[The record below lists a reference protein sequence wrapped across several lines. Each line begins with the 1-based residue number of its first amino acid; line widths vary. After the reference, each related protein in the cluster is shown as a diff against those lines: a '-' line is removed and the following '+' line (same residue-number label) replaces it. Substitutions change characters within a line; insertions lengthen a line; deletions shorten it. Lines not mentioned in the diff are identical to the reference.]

1 MTTTHQSRQPPQI
14 CHRQPPATIIF
25 ALAPF
30 TNLHDLHHLHR
41 AVHHGSALGTC
52 STATGTNLLHHRVK
66 PPSLQPC
73 LKTKAL
79 AQRNNYLAQRHHRSS
94 FHFAPETAP
103 AGNAKQPS
111 PPFSRTCRKHEPSA
125 PEPRPP
131 WKQPQASVPP
141 YTLVPHHDAPPR
153 ATTRHNDPPLPAAT
167 MTTTHQSRQPPQICH
182 RQPPATIIFALA
194 PFTNLHDLHHLH
206 RAVHHGSAL
215 GTCSTATGTNL
226 LHHRVKPP
234 SLQPCLKTK
243 ALAQRNNYLAQ
254 RHHRSSFHFAPE
266 TAPAGNAKQP
276 SPPFSRTCRKHEPS
290 APEPR
295 PPWKQPQA
303 SVPPYTLV
311 PHHDAPPRATT

>member
-153 ATTRHNDPPLPAAT
+153 ATT
-167 MTTTHQSRQPPQICH
+167 
-182 RQPPATIIFALA
+182 
-194 PFTNLHDLHHLH
+194 
-206 RAVHHGSAL
+206 
-215 GTCSTATGTNL
+215 
-226 LHHRVKPP
+226 
-234 SLQPCLKTK
+234 
-243 ALAQRNNYLAQ
+243 
-254 RHHRSSFHFAPE
+254 
-266 TAPAGNAKQP
+266 
-276 SPPFSRTCRKHEPS
+276 
-290 APEPR
+290 
-295 PPWKQPQA
+295 
-303 SVPPYTLV
+303 
-311 PHHDAPPRATT
+311 